1 MNNYNN
7 NMASRVRL
15 ELVRPKPENWTWF
28 AGPVFLLCDQI
39 TKFLK
44 TLLGKF
50 VTVAAINDSRNDMT
64 QVDFTNEG
72 KKLSGK

>member
-1 MNNYNN
+1 MFLQ
-7 NMASRVRL
+7 REDPIIFL
-15 ELVRPKPENWTWF
+15 LCDDPII
-28 AGPVFLLCDQI
+28 FLLCDQI

-50 VTVAAINDSRNDMT
+50 VTVAAIKDSRNDMT

-72 KKLSGK
+72 KQLSGK